1 MKQVYGFQAEENSFI
16 RGNFTDAT
24 TLNSQKNWYPV
35 CFDNDDRSQLF
46 WRYMG
51 LQKFTE
57 SFFQNSLAIQTPAQ
71 RQVCRTSISS
81 LVQFDDC
88 VLPTAFIFHVSR
100 CGSTLLTQM
109 LASLDS
115 TIVLSEPPVIDAF
128 FRSYPEESAEN
139 LQLFRHLIHCL
150 GQKRFDQE
158 RHFVIK
164 FDSWHVSRIDFI
176 RQAFPQVPMLFLY
189 RHPQAVLVSH
199 QKQRG
204 PQMIPDF
211 VDMGKLVVDRTE
223 VTPGDLDGF
232 CLRVLDQFYQA
243 ALMHARSGG
252 LHLINYSELPSL
264 VWNTLLTKLNI
275 DCTPAEIDQIKARS
289 QFHSKHPQQIF
300 NEDVKPAQNHL
311 FFEKTLDLYLQL
323 ETLRKS

>member
-16 RGNFTDAT
+16 RGNFRDAT
-24 TLNSQKNWYPV
+24 TLNSLKNWYPV

-51 LQKFTE
+51 LQQFTA
-57 SFFQNSLAIQTPAQ
+57 SFFQNSLAMQIPEQ
-71 RQVCRTSISS
+71 RQVCRTSVSS
-81 LVQFDDC
+81 LAQFDDC

-109 LASLDS
+109 LASLNS
-115 TIVLSEPPVIDAF
+115 TIVLSEPPILDAF
-128 FRSYPEESAEN
+128 FRSYPDYKEEN

-150 GQKRFDQE
+150 GQKRFDLEQ
-158 RHFVIK
+158 HFVIK

-211 VDMGKLVVDRTE
+211 VDMGNLVVDRAE
-223 VTPGDLDGF
+223 VSPGDLDGF
-232 CLRVLDQFYQA
+232 CLRVLDQFYQT
-243 ALMHARSGG
+243 ALLHAKNGR

-264 VWNTLLTKLNI
+264 VWDTLLNKLNI
-275 DCTPAEIDQIKARS
+275 HCTPEEIDQIKARS

-300 NEDVKPAQNHL
+300 NEDVKPVQKHL
-311 FFEKTLDLYLQL
+311 FFEKTLGFYLQL
-323 ETLRKS
+323 DNLRKS